1 MLRIDNSCAG
11 SLAMISGVA
20 YQIACKIMNIDLST
34 KVAVVTGAAQGIG
47 AAIARTLA
55 AAGATVVIT
64 DLEALSELAGVVLSD
79 ILAEGGKAE
88 FMTLDVSA
96 EQHWQSVMDHVE
108 QQYGGLDI
116 LVNNA
121 GVVLVKPVEDISLEE
136 MRWISRVN
144 IEGVFLGV
152 KYALPVMKAKAAA
165 NPAGASIINMS
176 SAMGIKGYPFGSLY
190 SMSKG
195 AIRLFSKS
203 VALEFAE
210 LKYNIRVNSVH
221 PGLVDTAMVDHESD
235 KLSQL
240 GAMGTSTRQEMRE
253 AFKQMNPLG
262 RMGTPQELAN
272 AVLFL
277 ASDLSSF
284 VTASEMTVDGGE
296 TAR

>member
-1 MLRIDNSCAG
+1 
-11 SLAMISGVA
+11 MISGVA
-20 YQIACKIMNIDLST
+20 YQIVCQIMNIDLSN
-34 KVAVVTGAAQGIG
+34 KVALVTGAAQGIG

-88 FMTLDVSA
+88 FMILDVSA
-96 EQHWQSVMDHVE
+96 EQHWQSVMDHVKRRH
-108 QQYGGLDI
+108 GGLDI

-136 MRWISRVN
+136 MRWISGVN

-221 PGLVDTAMVDHESD
+221 PGLVDTAMVDYESD
-235 KLSQL
+235 RLSQL
-240 GAMGTSTRQEMRE
+240 GAMGTSTQQEMRE
-253 AFKQMNPLG
+253 AFKEMNPLG

>member
-1 MLRIDNSCAG
+1 
-11 SLAMISGVA
+11 MISGVA

>member
-1 MLRIDNSCAG
+1 
-11 SLAMISGVA
+11 
-20 YQIACKIMNIDLST
+20 MNIDLSN
-34 KVAVVTGAAQGIG
+34 KVALVTGAAQGIG
-47 AAIARTLA
+47 AAVARTLA
-55 AAGATVVIT
+55 AAGATVIVT
-64 DLEALSELAGVVLSD
+64 DLEARSD
-79 ILAEGGKAE
+79 LAEAVLAEISDSGRSAE
-88 FMTLDVSA
+88 FIVLDVSA
-96 EQHWQSVMDHVE
+96 EPHWQSVMEQVE
-108 QQYGGLDI
+108 QRYGGLDI

-121 GVVLVKPVEDISLEE
+121 GVVLVKPVEDVSLAE

-152 KYALPVMKAKAAA
+152 KHALPLMKAKAAA
-165 NPAGASIINMS
+165 NPAGASIINIS

-190 SMSKG
+190 SMTKG

-203 VALEFAE
+203 VALEFAQ

-240 GAMGTSTRQEMRE
+240 GAMGTTTPQEMRQ
-253 AFKQMNPLG
+253 AFEDLNPMG
-262 RMGTPQELAN
+262 RLGTPQELAN

-284 VTASEMTVDGGE
+284 ITGSEMTVDGGE

>member
-1 MLRIDNSCAG
+1 
-11 SLAMISGVA
+11 MISGVA
-20 YQIACKIMNIDLST
+20 YQIVCQIMNIDLST

-55 AAGATVVIT
+55 AAGATVIIT
-64 DLEALSELAGVVLSD
+64 DLEALSERAGVVLSD
-79 ILAEGGKAE
+79 ILADGGKAE
-88 FMTLDVSA
+88 FMALDVSA

-152 KYALPVMKAKAAA
+152 KHALPVMKSKAAL

-190 SMSKG
+190 SMTKG

>member
-1 MLRIDNSCAG
+1 M
-11 SLAMISGVA
+11 
-20 YQIACKIMNIDLST
+20 MNIDLSG
-34 KVAVVTGAAQGIG
+34 KVALVTGAAQGIG

-55 AAGATVVIT
+55 AAGAAVIVT
-64 DLEALSELAGVVLSD
+64 DLEARSAMAGKVV
-79 ILAEGGKAE
+79 AEIIADGYSAE
-88 FMTLDVSA
+88 FAVLDVSA
-96 EQHWQSVMDHVE
+96 EPQWQAVMERIERRH
-108 QQYGGLDI
+108 GGLDI

-121 GVVLVKPVEDISLEE
+121 GVVLVKPVEQISLEE
-136 MRWISRVN
+136 MRWISRIN

-152 KYALPVMKAKAAA
+152 RHALPLMKPRAAA

-190 SMSKG
+190 SMTKG

-203 VALEFAE
+203 IALEFAQ

-221 PGLVDTAMVDHESD
+221 PGLVDTAMVEFESE

-240 GAMGTSTRQEMRE
+240 GAMGTSTAQEMRR
-253 AFKQMNPLG
+253 AFENYNPLG
-262 RMGTPQELAN
+262 RLGTPQELAN

-284 VTASEMTVDGGE
+284 ITGSEMTVDGGE
-296 TAR
+296 TAA